1 MGGGGRIVDVDRKK
15 KEACWLWWAV
25 DRATKQ
31 ICGWALGDRST
42 TTAQCLDAQLPHA
55 AHITFCTDFWHPYG
69 QIFAACRHLQGKA
82 HTFTIES
89 CNNRIR
95 VYLARLRRKTHCYS
109 KSLRNLAASILLYLL
124 RKCPSI
130 PI

>member
-1 MGGGGRIVDVDRKK
+1 MSVK

-25 DRATKQ
+25 DRASKK
-31 ICGWALGDRST
+31 ICGWALGDRSAQ
-42 TTAQCLDAQLPHA
+42 TAERLDAQLPHA
-55 AHITFCTDFWHPYG
+55 PPLIFCTDFWHPYG
-69 QIFAACRHLQGKA
+69 QIFGGHRHLQGKA

-109 KSLRNLAASILLYLL
+109 KSLTNLTASILLYLL
-124 RKCPSI
+124 KKC
-130 PI
+130 